1 MKKLLIVIALITIVA
16 SIAAVR
22 IETTYDSTIQ
32 GDLMYRDGKVFYI
45 KTAHG
50 KTPVLEE
57 EIVKVYNS
65 MGEDITT
72 GFLNMPSTD
81 DPKEVEPQNKI
92 YLVNAS
98 TISTPLWV
106 SIVVGVASV
115 VVSILTLSK
124 TK

>member
-65 MGEDITT
+65 AGEDITT
-72 GFLNMPSTD
+72 GFLNMPSTEN
-81 DPKEVEPQNKI
+81 PKEVDPKNNF
-92 YLVNAS
+92 YLVNAK
-98 TISTPLWV
+98 TIAAPFWAMYVTA
-106 SIVVGVASV
+106 VGAA
-115 VVSILTLSK
+115 IYFLIKSK
-124 TK
+124 

>member
-72 GFLNMPSTD
+72 GFLNIPSTE
-81 DPKEVEPQNKI
+81 DPKEVDPKNNF
-92 YLVNAS
+92 YMVNAK
-98 TISTPLWV
+98 TIAAPFWAMFIAGSAY
-106 SIVVGVASV
+106 I
-115 VVSILTLSK
+115 IYTLVKSK
-124 TK
+124 